1 MDCALDTLQDP
12 SQGQIYRACGQDRA
26 VLSPTTRG
34 SMHGEMGHTK
44 FIKTISTS
52 LPARLS
58 ATRDTG
64 MEWAV
69 N

>member
-1 MDCALDTLQDP
+1 L
-12 SQGQIYRACGQDRA
+12 IDRA

-44 FIKTISTS
+44 FIRTISTS

-69 N
+69 NWWRRHVGGALMRSVV